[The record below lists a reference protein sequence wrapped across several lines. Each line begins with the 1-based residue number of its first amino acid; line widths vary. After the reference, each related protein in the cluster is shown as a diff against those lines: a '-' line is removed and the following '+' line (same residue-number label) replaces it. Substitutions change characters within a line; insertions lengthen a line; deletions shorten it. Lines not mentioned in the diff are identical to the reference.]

1 MTLKAVPR
9 SDLIR
14 RAARRHFL
22 LHGYD
27 GASMRDIAADAG
39 ITIATLYFHC
49 GTKEQLLFDVLEERT
64 QELLSG
70 SQAAVAQAQGDTWAP
85 RLRAAIQFL
94 VDFVTR
100 GDEGAAISTSE
111 LRGLTG
117 ELRERH
123 LATRDAYEHHLRDL
137 LQCGIAARE
146 FEPVDVP
153 VIVAG
158 IIGMGLAVGRW
169 YRPHG
174 RLTAAQVAEEYVAF
188 TLRGLGVS
196 GASAAGRA
204 SPGNGTT
211 AR

>member
-1 MTLKAVPR
+1 MTLRTVPR

-70 SQAAVAQAQGDTWAP
+70 SQAAVARSTGSWAA

-94 VDFVTR
+94 VDFVTS

-111 LRGLTG
+111 LRGLAG
-117 ELRERH
+117 DLRERH
-123 LATRDAYEHHLRDL
+123 LATRNAYEHHLREL
-137 LQCGIAARE
+137 VRGGIAAGE

-158 IIGMGLAVGRW
+158 IIGLGLAVGRW
-169 YRPHG
+169 YRADG
-174 RLTAAQVAEEYVAF
+174 RLTAAQVADEYVAF
-188 TLRGLGVS
+188 ALRGLGVS
-196 GASAAGRA
+196 DASLAKRGSRE
-204 SPGNGTT
+204 NGTT
-211 AR
+211 AP